1 MSNRLSRRDLLR
13 LGAGF
18 AGAAALAACAP
29 AGTAGDSAAGESS
42 AGSEA
47 AGERTQIRFASFD
60 WFANVPGVQWAE
72 YHENEA
78 FPRYY
83 EEHPDVEI
91 LWEPHGDGWSTKV
104 LTNMAAGTAPD
115 VMSTWPPIINTWAE
129 KQQLLDLQP
138 LVDQDIPDADDI
150 FLAAGWDQ
158 CWDQITQIRMAMV
171 TNIDVTSVYYSKPA
185 FDELGVAYP
194 KQDWTVEDCAQTA
207 CDLTKRDDDGEI
219 TRWGGQLRPSYV
231 LGYFYYVEAWG
242 GMVRDDDTLMNCML
256 GEEEALQAFEW
267 IRHNMWDLNCLAQT
281 NQVNASGI
289 PNTWTGVLPADIVAF
304 AERSADQFFDLAD
317 QMEEGSWD
325 INHIPTGPVD
335 RVCMGAPD
343 QWCVYKGVADRGN
356 HDDVWNWVKWIGA
369 GEWYQDNVAR
379 RSGRLPGLAS
389 AADKWPTFLRE
400 IESRLEPVQLE
411 VIVDQLKTGEARGP
425 QLFRFQSV
433 AEELLIPAME
443 AIYVEGAN
451 PVSILEDISQQV
463 TEAQKAT
470 LERMG

>member
-1 MSNRLSRRDLLR
+1 MSNRLTRRDMLR
-13 LGAGF
+13 LGAG
-18 AGAAALAACAP
+18 L
-29 AGTAGDSAAGESS
+29 AGTLPRWPHVRRPAQPRDSAAGESA

-72 YHENEA
+72 YHQNEA

-207 CDLTKRDDDGEI
+207 CELTKRDDDGEI

-267 IRHNMWDLNCLAQT
+267 IRHNMWDLNCLAQR

-289 PNTWTGVLPADIVAF
+289 PNTWTGVCCRPT
-304 AERSADQFFDLAD
+304 
-317 QMEEGSWD
+317 SWHSP
-325 INHIPTGPVD
+325 NAAPTSSSTWPI
-335 RVCMGAPD
+335 RWRKA
-343 QWCVYKGVADRGN
+343 RGTS
-356 HDDVWNWVKWIGA
+356 I
-369 GEWYQDNVAR
+369 
-379 RSGRLPGLAS
+379 
-389 AADKWPTFLRE
+389 TFLRAPSTASAWARPTSGAS
-400 IESRLEPVQLE
+400 IRASPTAA
-411 VIVDQLKTGEARGP
+411 ITTTSGTGSNGSARASGT
-425 QLFRFQSV
+425 RITS
-433 AEELLIPAME
+433 PAGR
-443 AIYVEGAN
+443 AVCPASPAPPTSGLGSCAR
-451 PVSILEDISQQV
+451 STAASDRCSW
-463 TEAQKAT
+463 
-470 LERMG
+470 R